1 MEDYPRWMASAVEHA
16 LSVRRI
22 VYVAG
27 ARQCGK
33 TTLLRHLDLPG
44 AQRRTLD
51 RQQTRQAAF
60 DGPDEFV
67 ERTGS
72 GPLVIDEVQK
82 VPDLFSAMKIKVDE
96 DRSPGQY
103 LITGSTNLKARP
115 DVLESLAGR
124 MRTIRL
130 RPLSQGEVLCLRPT
144 FLRDAFEGR
153 FPSPAV
159 PVRRDDLLD
168 LAFRGGYPEAIALP
182 ARERPGWHRDYL
194 QALLSRDIRDVM
206 EIRNLPALRR
216 MAVGL
221 AGFSSKFLD
230 KTGFASAY
238 GVSKP
243 TVDTYVAALEALYLF
258 DQVPPWTPGDYDR
271 AIRSPKWFAADTGT
285 MVVLLR
291 WNRAGIEDYPDRL
304 GKLMETFVY
313 DSLAATADL
322 SDEYRIYHFR
332 DRDKREIDFLV
343 EDANGRMLGIEVK
356 AGSAVRSDD
365 FKHLDWFRERFQPD
379 MVSIVLNTGTEP
391 LSFGRGRHAV
401 PITCLFGSPKT
412 PFASDEPLPTEA
424 GR

>member
-1 MEDYPRWMASAVEHA
+1 MQEDYPRWAAAAVVEA

-51 RQQTRQAAF
+51 RQQTWQAAS
-60 DGPDEFV
+60 DDPDEFV

-115 DVLESLAGR
+115 GVVESLAGR

-130 RPLSQGEVLCLRPT
+130 RTLSQGEVLGLNPT
-144 FLRDAFEGR
+144 FLDRAFEGR
-153 FPSPAV
+153 FQKPSV
-159 PVRRDDLLD
+159 SLKRGDLIE
-168 LAFRGGYPEAIALP
+168 LAFRGGYPEAMALP
-182 ARERPGWHRDYL
+182 ERSRPGWHRDYL
-194 QALLSRDIRDVM
+194 ETLLTRDVRDVT

-221 AGFSSKFLD
+221 AGYSSKFLD
-230 KTGFASAY
+230 KAGFATAY
-238 GVSKP
+238 GVSRQ
-243 TVDTYVAALEALYLF
+243 TVDTYVAALESLYLF
-258 DQVPPWTPGDYDR
+258 DRVPPWTPGDYDR
-271 AIRSPKWFAADTGT
+271 AIRSPKWFATDTGT
-285 MVVLLR
+285 MSALLG
-291 WNRAGIEDYPDRL
+291 WNRDGIVEDSDRI
-304 GKLMETFVY
+304 GKLAETFVY
-313 DSLAATADL
+313 NALAAA
-322 SDEYRIYHFR
+322 SDVSDRYRIYHYR

-343 EDANGRMLGIEVK
+343 EDDRGRMLGIEVK
-356 AGSAVRSDD
+356 AGAAVRSDD
-365 FKHLDWFRERFQPD
+365 FKHLDWFRERFRPD
-379 MVSIVLNTGTEP
+379 LIPIVLNTGTEP
-391 LSFGRGRHAV
+391 LSFGKGRRAV
-401 PITCLFGSPKT
+401 PIASLFGS
-412 PFASDEPLPTEA
+412 
-424 GR
+424 